1 MKSYK
6 KVKSNIIDKKL
17 IKSLIF
23 GVLSGVLAV
32 IMLIIIAS
40 FVFQLTDKF
49 PKEAVNIVNL
59 AILSLGGLLGGY
71 IAARFNKSSG
81 LIVGLLTG
89 FIIFIIIL
97 LAGLSRSVE
106 SLTIFTLYKLL
117 ALLIFPTLGGV
128 IGVNKQKKIKI

>member
-23 GVLSGVLAV
+23 GVLSATIAITL
-32 IMLIIIAS
+32 LIIIAS

-49 PKEAVNIVNL
+49 PKEAVNVVNL
-59 AILSLGGLLGGY
+59 AILSLGGLFGGY
-71 IAARFNKSSG
+71 IAARFNKSAG
-81 LIVGLLTG
+81 LMVGILTG
-89 FIIFIIIL
+89 FIVFFIIL
-97 LAGLSRSVE
+97 FAGLSRSVE

>member
-23 GVLSGVLAV
+23 GILSATIAITL
-32 IMLIIIAS
+32 LIIIAS
-40 FVFQLTDKF
+40 FVFQMTDKL
-49 PKEAVNIVNL
+49 PKEAINVVNL

-81 LIVGLLTG
+81 LITGLLTG

-117 ALLIFPTLGGV
+117 ALIVFSTLGGI

>member
-23 GVLSGVLAV
+23 GVLSAT
-32 IMLIIIAS
+32 IAIAILIIIAS

-106 SLTIFTLYKLL
+106 SLTIFTIYKLL